1 MTVAELQ
8 EQLDGLAE
16 QQKQAEVN
24 FHQVTGAVAIT
35 QQLLEKAKEQESKA
49 KDSEEK
55 NRRTLRYYEGPQYF
69 DCVCHIYSS
78 HSARIVSESTTRD
91 TRRVTV
97 NPVTIPAIIFKSSVL
112 FKREKK

>member
-8 EQLDGLAE
+8 EQLDGLTE

-35 QQLLEKAKEQESKA
+35 QQLLEKAKEEESKA

-55 NRRTLRYYEGPQYF
+55 KT
-69 DCVCHIYSS
+69 
-78 HSARIVSESTTRD
+78 
-91 TRRVTV
+91 
-97 NPVTIPAIIFKSSVL
+97 
-112 FKREKK
+112 KK

>member
-8 EQLDGLAE
+8 EQLDGLTD

-35 QQLLEKAKEQESKA
+35 QQLLDKAKEEESKA

-55 NRRTLRYYEGPQYF
+55 KT
-69 DCVCHIYSS
+69 
-78 HSARIVSESTTRD
+78 
-91 TRRVTV
+91 
-97 NPVTIPAIIFKSSVL
+97 
-112 FKREKK
+112 KK